1 MIIFYL
7 KYRDRLTTTWTPDA
21 MVMCVVYIIC
31 AMMSLSAL
39 CYLSKKSFKN
49 LLKISEESKR
59 AEEKAELLVEDGVS
73 KVQDVLVASNEM
85 VVASNST
92 NDAVISGGVKV
103 TDLTEQMTSL
113 KETMENVLNSKQ
125 ALSDENNKISDIL
138 GSLQSITD
146 QTNLLSLM
154 LLLKQQGL
162 VRQGKALPL
171 WQRRLESYQIHQKHL
186 QRRSE

>member
-1 MIIFYL
+1 
-7 KYRDRLTTTWTPDA
+7 
-21 MVMCVVYIIC
+21 
-31 AMMSLSAL
+31 MSTNTVSD
-39 CYLSKKSFKN
+39 
-49 LLKISEESKR
+49 R
-59 AEEKAELLVEDGVS
+59 AEEEVKGTEKIKLLVEDGVS

-103 TDLTEQMTSL
+103 TDLTAQMTSL

-138 GSLQSITD
+138 GSLRSITD
-146 QTNLLSLM
+146 QTNLLSLNASVEAARA
-154 LLLKQQGL
+154 GEE
-162 VRQGKALPL
+162 GKALPL